1 LGVDIAFGRGLSS
14 YIDFLR
20 WGGGGMKHESSTPG
34 IGVGEF
40 FTRGVEVGER
50 SIPGIGQ
57 GKFKGFRKVGEYG

>member
-1 LGVDIAFGRGLSS
+1 
-14 YIDFLR
+14 
-20 WGGGGMKHESSTPG
+20 MKHESSTPG

-57 GKFKGFRKVGEYG
+57 GKFKGFRKVREYV